1 MAINKKV
8 AQLEHYF
15 FVKKFDFSDNLVSL
29 IDNFCQNSE
38 NREQLWKQ
46 IEDYIDNLIAKL
58 AVDDEMQAKLN
69 KFFINTITKIIQNN
83 SQWGLD
89 YIKDELMKYS
99 QQEFVDLVEK
109 RVGDDLQMIRIN
121 GSVVGAI
128 AGMGLY
134 VISFVVERMCG

>member
-1 MAINKKV
+1 M
-8 AQLEHYF
+8 
-15 FVKKFDFSDNLVSL
+15 
-29 IDNFCQNSE
+29 
-38 NREQLWKQ
+38 
-46 IEDYIDNLIAKL
+46 
-58 AVDDEMQAKLN
+58 
-69 KFFINTITKIIQNN
+69 
-83 SQWGLD
+83 GLD